1 MESLEVTAKTVEEA
15 IELALKEL
23 GVDRE
28 EVDVVV
34 VTEGRSGI
42 LGIGGEPA
50 RVRVT
55 PTEKTAHHVTLAKEI
70 LEEMLGRMEVD
81 ASVRLKEGDPL
92 DNPLSLDISGDDS
105 GLLIGRGGASLSALQ
120 FLVNFMVSRKLKEW
134 SPVNIDVEGYK
145 QRKQRSLE
153 ALAHR
158 LAKRVQNSGRPF
170 TLEPMPASDRRIIH
184 MTLAD
189 DAHVTTESTGF
200 GDGRRVS
207 IQPKAQDLTH

>member
-34 VTEGRSGI
+34 VAEGRSGI

-55 PTEKTAHHVTLAKEI
+55 PTEKIAEHITLAKEI
-70 LEEMLGRMEVD
+70 LEELLERMEVD
-81 ASVRLKEGDPL
+81 ASVRLKEGDSL
-92 DNPLSLDISGDDS
+92 DKPLSLDIAGDDS
-105 GLLIGRGGASLSALQ
+105 GLLIGRGGTSLTALQ
-120 FLVNFMVSRKLKEW
+120 FLVNFMISRRLKGW
-134 SPVNIDVEGYK
+134 APVNIDVEGYK
-145 QRKQRSLE
+145 QRRQRSLE

-158 LAKRVQNSGRPF
+158 LAKRVQTSGKPF

-184 MTLAD
+184 LTLAD
-189 DAHVTTESTGF
+189 DAYVTTESTGF

-207 IQPKAQDLTH
+207 IRPRPKT